1 MSVCQL
7 FSETLF
13 HAVVKQRV
21 QNHLKNRFGSI
32 SPRVPERARIIEI
45 ASHTLSD
52 LISIFKQPES
62 RFRDSLLLYQVT
74 CPVSTASRNIPRE
87 FLPADTNGPARARR
101 LHPAGTKAPKRT

>member
-45 ASHTLSD
+45 ASHTLM
-52 LISIFKQPES
+52 
-62 RFRDSLLLYQVT
+62 
-74 CPVSTASRNIPRE
+74 
-87 FLPADTNGPARARR
+87 
-101 LHPAGTKAPKRT
+101 